1 MLCFK
6 NLGIFIAA
14 FLFFTL
20 IGCGAKTKHV
30 DFSHHPLDYYY
41 QLISFSSDS
50 SASTHNKVVWLSAS
64 FKTQSDSV
72 FWDSFNNLNDKFY
85 LDTDTL
91 EGDNFLKNYLS
102 QCVALDSACVLI
114 KTKIF
119 FEQQFKSAKIPFFSK
134 KDSIVKINF
143 KVKQIL
149 TKEEFVK
156 IKHNLKEQEELQIEH
171 FLGSASNLEEALDPL
186 GFYWIERPP
195 NSDFPVVKPG
205 DIVTIWY
212 EGHYLNRR
220 FLESASGNFE
230 LVYGTPD
237 QLLKGLN
244 YVIGYLKL
252 GENAKIIL
260 PSRLA
265 FGENGSSNGIVPP
278 YSPLLYELRIVDIK
292 QTKTVSKGLKHK
304 KTKQHR

>member
-1 MLCFK
+1 M
-6 NLGIFIAA
+6 
-14 FLFFTL
+14 
-20 IGCGAKTKHV
+20 
-30 DFSHHPLDYYY
+30 FSYDKKGYYY
-41 QLISFSSDS
+41 QLLSFYSDS
-50 SASTHNKVVWLSAS
+50 SAAKHNNVVWLTAS

-85 LDTDTL
+85 LETDTL
-91 EGDNFLKNYLS
+91 EGDNFLKNYIA

-114 KTKIF
+114 KTKDF
-119 FEQQFKSAKIPFFSK
+119 FEQQFKSTKIPFFSQ
-134 KDSIVKINF
+134 KDSVVKINF
-143 KVKQIL
+143 KVKQVL

-156 IKHNLKEQEELQIEH
+156 IKHNLKQQEELQIEH
-171 FLGSASNLEEALDPL
+171 FLGSVNNLEEALDPL
-186 GFYWIERPP
+186 GFYWLERPP
-195 NSDFPVVKPG
+195 DSDFPLVKTG

-212 EGHYLNRR
+212 EGHYLNGR
-220 FLESASGNFE
+220 FLERSSGNFE

-252 GENAKIIL
+252 GENSKIIL

-278 YSPLLYELRIVDIK
+278 YSPLLYELRIIDIK
-292 QTKTVSKGLKHK
+292 TNKNHP
-304 KTKQHR
+304 